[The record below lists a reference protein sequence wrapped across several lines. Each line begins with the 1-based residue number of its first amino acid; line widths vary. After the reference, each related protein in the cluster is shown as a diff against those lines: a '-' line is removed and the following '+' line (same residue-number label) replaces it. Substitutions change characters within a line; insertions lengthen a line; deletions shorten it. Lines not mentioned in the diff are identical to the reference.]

1 MCLHYAWTRTR
12 AYPHAMAVMGR
23 AWGTCGSLIALTWV
37 LIRDKVN
44 AWREGPLE
52 LKRTTLAELELSKV
66 PFLYN
71 SSPSVA
77 PKPNDWGHMIH
88 VKRYWFAKQDKQ
100 KAKLAKELP
109 ERITKAKAEGKKI
122 VYIGFGSIIVLDP
135 QRMTDAV
142 IGAVDESK
150 VFAITSG
157 GWTPGAAAGVAK
169 GATEGAAEVVTDV
182 SGKEAGYLPRGKWST
197 GQRKTRAGAET
208 GQKLA

>member
-1 MCLHYAWTRTR
+1 MPGGKARWNSNEPHWQNWN
-12 AYPHAMAVMGR
+12 YPKGIGV
-23 AWGTCGSLIALTWV
+23 
-37 LIRDKVN
+37 
-44 AWREGPLE
+44 
-52 LKRTTLAELELSKV
+52 
-66 PFLYN
+66 
-71 SSPSVA
+71 
-77 PKPNDWGHMIH
+77 
-88 VKRYWFAKQDKQ
+88 VKADKQ

-109 ERITKAKAEGKKI
+109 ERITKAKAE
-122 VYIGFGSIIVLDP
+122 IIVLDP

-157 GWTPGAAAGVAK
+157 GWTAGAAAGVAK

-197 GQRKTRAGAET
+197 GRRKTRAGAET

>member
-1 MCLHYAWTRTR
+1 MW
-12 AYPHAMAVMGR
+12 VNKFS
-23 AWGTCGSLIALTWV
+23 SLIALTWV

-142 IGAVDESK
+142 IG
-150 VFAITSG
+150 G
-157 GWTPGAAAGVAK
+157 GG
-169 GATEGAAEVVTDV
+169 
-182 SGKEAGYLPRGKWST
+182 
-197 GQRKTRAGAET
+197 
-208 GQKLA
+208 